1 MAMIISQCSLSVLRQ
16 SAEKL
21 RAGDLVAFPTET
33 VYGIGADAENKDA
46 VARMYQVKNRPAS
59 HPVIVH
65 IAELNDVDYWAQE
78 IPEYAINLMRDFWPG
93 PMTLLLKRRE
103 VAGDFLTGAQEIVGL
118 RIPAN
123 SLTLGL
129 LNEFKAV
136 GGKGIAAPSA
146 NRYGAVSPTTAE
158 AVSQELS
165 EYLLQDDQILDGG
178 PCLVGVESTIID
190 CSGQNPKILRP
201 GAISAQ
207 MIEESTGIVLEE
219 VGETKIRVSGSDK
232 QHYAPKAKVIV
243 GGQSQSGEGLIAMS
257 DVATPEGVIRLAEP
271 KSIEEYARVLYSA
284 LRMSDSQNLE
294 RVRIIPPKGQGLA
307 VAIRDRINRAGALP
321 VDRDLYLQS
330 ED

>member
-1 MAMIISQCSLSVLRQ
+1 MATIISQCSLNVLRQ

-21 RAGDLVAFPTET
+21 IQGNLVAFPTET
-33 VYGIGADAENKDA
+33 VYGIGADAMNKDA

-65 IAELNDVDYWAQE
+65 IAELNDVDYWAKDV
-78 IPEYAINLMRDFWPG
+78 PEYAINLMRDFWPG

-123 SLTLGL
+123 SLALGL

-165 EYLLQDDQILDGG
+165 EYLLPDDQILDGG

-190 CSGQNPKILRP
+190 CSSDNPMILRP
-201 GAISAQ
+201 GSVSAE
-207 MIEESTGIVLEE
+207 MIEESTGIILAEA
-219 VGETKIRVSGSDK
+219 GEKKIRTSGSDK
-232 QHYAPKAKVIV
+232 QHYAPKAKVIID
-243 GGQSQSGEGLIAMS
+243 GQSQSGEGLIAMS

-271 KSIEEYARVLYSA
+271 KSIEEYARALYAA
-284 LRMSDSQNLE
+284 LRQGDSQNLE
-294 RVRIIPPKGQGLA
+294 SIRIIPPDGQGLA
-307 VAIRDRINRAGALP
+307 VAIRDRIIRAAAI
-321 VDRDLYLQS
+321 
-330 ED
+330 